1 MLCDLIKNLIDNGKL
16 FHRFSPEYIKL
27 YLNKSNLGRGTTI
40 CVNVCSDLNESLI
53 LDLMVH
59 NQILFYA

>member
-1 MLCDLIKNLIDNGKL
+1 MDNGKL
-16 FHRFSPEYIKL
+16 FHRFPPEYIKL
-27 YLNKSNLGRGTTI
+27 HLNKSNLGRVLQV